1 MDVFKASFGV
11 ALLFVLSACGN
22 AKSTDSV
29 YKKSASPYC
38 AQTRIQSKY
47 IVEWEDGRFSTEFAE
62 SEEDFKENF
71 LKPRLAEI
79 RGAEPD
85 YVAAFNQPVRTSSA
99 QRTFADS
106 QSWGQEIIEA
116 SSAWSRGYSG
126 QNVIVGVVDS
136 FVDVTHPQLQ
146 GNILVNNREIPGNG
160 IDDDGNGYVD
170 DVTGYSFVSQPGTNP
185 NENPHGTHV
194 SGIIAADPTFGRVKG
209 VAPQAKIIPAP
220 FISNDG
226 NGSLGDAILAMQYV
240 ASRGARIINA
250 SWGGAPCA
258 SALGNA
264 FVKLSSQGILLIVAA
279 GNSGIDIDQYPVYP
293 ASFLIPNQLTV
304 AASTSL
310 DFMASWSNNGYQ
322 GTHLAAPGA
331 QILSTVPGNSYGY
344 MDGTSMAAPFV
355 TGAAAVLW
363 SARPDASA
371 AEIRQALIRSVDI
384 SPGHEFRVASRG
396 RLNLRKALEELQR
409 IRP

>member
-1 MDVFKASFGV
+1 
-11 ALLFVLSACGN
+11 
-22 AKSTDSV
+22 
-29 YKKSASPYC
+29 
-38 AQTRIQSKY
+38 
-47 IVEWEDGRFSTEFAE
+47 
-62 SEEDFKENF
+62 
-71 LKPRLAEI
+71 
-79 RGAEPD
+79 
-85 YVAAFNQPVRTSSA
+85 
-99 QRTFADS
+99 
-106 QSWGQEIIEA
+106 
-116 SSAWSRGYSG
+116 
-126 QNVIVGVVDS
+126 
-136 FVDVTHPQLQ
+136 
-146 GNILVNNREIPGNG
+146 
-160 IDDDGNGYVD
+160 
-170 DVTGYSFVSQPGTNP
+170 
-185 NENPHGTHV
+185 
-194 SGIIAADPTFGRVKG
+194 
-209 VAPQAKIIPAP
+209 
-220 FISNDG
+220 
-226 NGSLGDAILAMQYV
+226 
-240 ASRGARIINA
+240 
-250 SWGGAPCA
+250 APCA